1 MFVQS
6 RKIFS
11 TFFFNNNFVEKNV
24 LVLGRWSVVNK
35 YSIVNKKI
43 DFSNTD
49 NCFYG
54 ANKET
59 KMDSEKEAKMDS
71 EKEAKMDSE
80 KETKMDSEI
89 KKVTENKDK
98 ELELNLIIGIICY
111 SDCMDLKK

>member
-1 MFVQS
+1 
-6 RKIFS
+6 
-11 TFFFNNNFVEKNV
+11 

-43 DFSNTD
+43 DFSNAD

-54 ANKET
+54 SNKET
-59 KMDSEKEAKMDS
+59 KMDSEKET
-71 EKEAKMDSE
+71 KMDSE

-98 ELELNLIIGIICY
+98 ELELNLILGIICY